1 MEKMYAAVQR
11 KLKQLTT
18 QEPNIFYEKKNKLH
32 DQYMKQ
38 LDNVIREY
46 PAYKAETTND
56 YTKQLSLL
64 NGITKKTSEMEAEL
78 QSKITLFERNV
89 NMGDAE
95 IQKLKTVEYNLNDY
109 SSFDELDITSKKM
122 LSDSIDQYNQK
133 RVLLWIKLGVV
144 LLILMDSIKF
154 REFKQLGIVVLAT
167 LILSIVILLYK
178 YYNSK
183 G

>member
-1 MEKMYAAVQR
+1 
-11 KLKQLTT
+11 
-18 QEPNIFYEKKNKLH
+18 
-32 DQYMKQ
+32 
-38 LDNVIREY
+38 
-46 PAYKAETTND
+46 
-56 YTKQLSLL
+56 
-64 NGITKKTSEMEAEL
+64 MEAEL

-167 LILSIVILLYK
+167 LILSISNVK
-178 YYNSK
+178 
-183 G
+183 

>member
-1 MEKMYAAVQR
+1 MEKMYSAVQK

-18 QEPNIFYEKKNKLH
+18 QEPNLFYEKKNKLH
-32 DQYMKQ
+32 EQYMKQ
-38 LDNVIREY
+38 LDKVIREY
-46 PAYKAETTND
+46 PNYKAEATND

-64 NGITKKTSEMEAEL
+64 NGITKKMSKMESEL
-78 QSKITLFERNV
+78 QDKIILFERNV
-89 NMGDAE
+89 NMGNDE
-95 IQKLKTVEYNLNDY
+95 IQKLKTVEYNLSDY

-133 RVLLWIKLGVV
+133 RVLLWIKLGVI
-144 LLILMDSIKF
+144 LLILMDSVKF

-167 LILSIVILLYK
+167 LILSIIILLYR

>member
-1 MEKMYAAVQR
+1 MEKMYSAVQK

-18 QEPNIFYEKKNKLH
+18 QEPNTFYEKKTKLH
-32 DQYMKQ
+32 EQYMKQ
-38 LDNVIREY
+38 LDKVIREY
-46 PAYKAETTND
+46 PSYKAEATND
-56 YTKQLSLL
+56 YAKQVSLL
-64 NGITKKTSEMEAEL
+64 NGITKKTTKMESEL
-78 QSKITLFERNV
+78 QDKITLFERNV

-95 IQKLKTVEYNLNDY
+95 IQKLKTVEYNLSSY

-133 RVLLWIKLGVV
+133 RVLLWIKLGVI

-154 REFKQLGIVVLAT
+154 REFKQLGTVVLAT
-167 LILSIVILLYK
+167 LILSILLLLYQ